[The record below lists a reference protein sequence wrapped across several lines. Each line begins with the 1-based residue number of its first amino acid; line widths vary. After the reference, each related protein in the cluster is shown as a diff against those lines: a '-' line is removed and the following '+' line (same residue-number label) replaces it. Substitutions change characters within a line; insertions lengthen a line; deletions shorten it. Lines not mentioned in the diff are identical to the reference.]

1 MSSSYPQTDEQISY
15 LNLKIWN
22 WDFIMLTKKA
32 GTAATRSNFLLFT
45 WSYPSSKFSSWGKKF
60 VSLFGDMM
68 KTSLLSGKKQPL
80 SKKSFNGRGESSAAQ
95 STLECRTIVLPLTL
109 VTICNGTMAETI
121 HLPGI
126 RHIFSDFLDC
136 CMVLNKVCPLEMSQG
151 NLLRGIDNKKNLKVK
166 REKNCY

>member
-1 MSSSYPQTDEQISY
+1 
-15 LNLKIWN
+15 
-22 WDFIMLTKKA
+22 
-32 GTAATRSNFLLFT
+32 
-45 WSYPSSKFSSWGKKF
+45 
-60 VSLFGDMM
+60 MM
-68 KTSLLSGKKQPL
+68 KTSLLSEKKQPL

-136 CMVLNKVCPLEMSQG
+136 CKVLNKVCPLEMSQG
-151 NLLRGIDNKKNLKVK
+151 NLLRGIDKKDFLQAK
-166 REKNCY
+166 REKNYY